1 MNSTVEKAVSE
12 KPSRRNWARLA
23 RKKHTKQDYDDRA
36 SLYRPRYV
44 RAAAL
49 LVANGA
55 SDADLAD
62 FFGISRDTLKWW
74 QSRHPAFGAAV
85 RGAKEAL
92 TPIVER
98 NLALKAIG
106 WEQESEKVFYDGA
119 RGEVIRVQTR
129 EQLPPDTRAAERW
142 LQAKGGPEWQ
152 PAAQRIDH
160 RVVVRSMSDEELARV
175 ISDASALLS
184 DASGE
189 APESGAGE
197 GESE

>member
-1 MNSTVEKAVSE
+1 MNSTVEKAASE

-160 RVVVRSMSDEELARV
+160 RVVVRSMSDEELAKV
-175 ISDASALLS
+175 ISDRG
-184 DASGE
+184 GE
-189 APESGAGE
+189 APEGDAE